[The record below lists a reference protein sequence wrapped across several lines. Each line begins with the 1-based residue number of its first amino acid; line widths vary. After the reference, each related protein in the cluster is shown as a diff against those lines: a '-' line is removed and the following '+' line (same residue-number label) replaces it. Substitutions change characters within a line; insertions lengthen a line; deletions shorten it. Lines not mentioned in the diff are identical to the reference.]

1 MDFQAYIPGLSPVEP
16 GPLARFMPPLEDGV
30 ISAWLPAHAPAGSW
44 VLDPF
49 GFSPRLAHEAA
60 RAGYR
65 VLVTVNNPITR
76 FLLEMSAQPPSE
88 TDFKAALADL
98 SAVKKGEE
106 RLGAHLQSL
115 YLTACE
121 KCGNEIYAES
131 FLWRRGEDAP
141 YARVYTCPNCED
153 SGERVVTPQDIE
165 KAKRIAGTD
174 NLHRSRAFERVT
186 ALEDEDRVYAE
197 EAIVHYL
204 PRPLYFLTT
213 IINRIDSLNLTPE
226 RRRALNALILV
237 ACDAGNTLWDH
248 PSERP
253 RPKQLNIPSQFREHN
268 LWVQFERGLNQWVGT
283 GAGVLLETWPGE
295 LPEGGGIC
303 IFEGRMQDLP
313 VEEVKKQIPIKAV
326 IGSLP
331 RPNQAFWTLSALW
344 AGWLWGREAVE
355 PYKRALR
362 RRRYDWAW
370 NATALNAAFTHL
382 FELLHLGTPFFG
394 LVSEP
399 EPSSLTSALTAASTA
414 GFDLGSL
421 ALRTQHDPIQLLWTS
436 GEHLKR
442 QPNQANVEEVRDAI
456 YSHLIERGEP
466 ASYLHVHAAGLIT
479 LAQSHGL
486 KQREQ
491 EFDEALRG
499 TQTIIQTALE
509 EDSRFAHYSSGESVE
524 TGLWGLKSNVILPKE
539 HQDDVSEATLAPHDL
554 PSKSSAGE
562 KRKDNGQA
570 SSEAIQVQSDMKDSL
585 SDRVEIAVVTF
596 LQKNP
601 ESIFLDIEQ
610 DLYPRFPGLLT
621 PSKAMIY
628 SVLSSYAEKESA
640 EWKLRA
646 EDLASARRNELK
658 NIAGLI
664 DAIGRRL
671 GYATRTRRQDRI
683 YLWEQNGK
691 LERTFYI
698 LASALIGRAISETP
712 FPPEQTVIVIPG
724 GRAALVTYKAQRD
737 PSLAERMKSHQVVKY
752 RLLRTLIELP
762 VLTRETFEEQLAG
775 DPLEKSKSQL
785 MMF

>member
-30 ISAWLPAHAPAGSW
+30 ISAWLPLHAPAGSW

-49 GFSPRLAHEAA
+49 GFSPRLVLEGA

-98 SAVKKGEE
+98 SAVKKGDE
-106 RLGAHLQSL
+106 RLGTHLQSL

-121 KCGNEIYAES
+121 KCGSEVYAES

-153 SGERVVTPQDIE
+153 SGERVATPPDIE

-248 PSERP
+248 PAERA
-253 RPKQLNIPSQFREHN
+253 RPKQLNIPGQFREHN
-268 LWVQFERGLNQWVGT
+268 LWVQFERGLNQWVET
-283 GAGVLLETWPGE
+283 GAGVALEAWPPQ

-313 VEEVKKQIPIKAV
+313 VEEVKRQIPIKAV

-394 LVSEP
+394 FVSEP
-399 EPSSLTSALTAASTA
+399 EPSSLTSALTAASAA

-421 ALRTQHDPIQLLWTS
+421 ALRTQYDPIQLLWTS
-436 GEHLKR
+436 GEHLRR
-442 QPNQANVEEVRDAI
+442 QPGKANVEEVREAI
-456 YSHLIERGEP
+456 YSHLRQRGEP
-466 ASYLHVHAAGLIT
+466 ASYLHVHAAGLMA
-479 LAQSHGL
+479 LVKSHAL

-499 TQTIIQTALE
+499 TQALIQTALE
-509 EDSRFAHYSSGESVE
+509 GDAGFIHYSGGESVE
-524 TGLWGLKSNVILPKE
+524 TGLWGI
-539 HQDDVSEATLAPHDL
+539 QD
-554 PSKSSAGE
+554 GE
-562 KRKDNGQA
+562 RD
-570 SSEAIQVQSDMKDSL
+570 AIQSDLKDSL
-585 SDRVEIAVVTF
+585 SDRVEIAIVTF

-601 ESIFLDIEQ
+601 ESIFLNIEQ

-640 EWKLRA
+640 EWKLRP
-646 EDLASARRNELK
+646 EDLATARRNELN

-671 GYATRTRRQDRI
+671 GYSTRQLDRV
-683 YLWEQNGK
+683 YLWEQNGR

-724 GRAALVTYKAQRD
+724 GRAALVAYKTQRD
-737 PSLAERMKSHQVVKY
+737 PSLARRMKSFQVVKY

-762 VLTRETFEEQLAG
+762 VLTRETFEEQVAG
-775 DPLEKSKSQL
+775 DPLEKSKSQM